1 MQNKMENF
9 RATRRDSDVDAAC
22 TIYWFHSLG
31 IHLGTLVPQD
41 IQRAI
46 APDTQDENSK
56 DRKNQNNKFLGYQ
69 RGEHVPQA
77 RLVQDAEKVVPR
89 SSQALNHPLWK
100 VLRGK
105 GSIRK
110 SALQWVHQLD
120 REVQTAVLGPFNQID
135 SGASRHT
142 LGALE
147 RRASLDSLAALTILL
162 RLRHE
167 EGEQE
172 WVPLYARSI
181 FRVLLM
187 IGPHLEDYGVADKV
201 FQLFVQRVFCLAVP
215 EQACMDLANYKYVE
229 YSHLLVELVDRVRS
243 LDANST
249 NRRMPTFY
257 AIQILDGRY
266 QQAFKEFF
274 EFPIASTGE

>member
-1 MQNKMENF
+1 MGNS
-9 RATRRDSDVDAAC
+9 RTPRRDPEVDAAC
-22 TIYWFHSLG
+22 TIYWFQWLG
-31 IHLGTLVPQD
+31 IRLGTLVPRE

-46 APDTQDENSK
+46 APETLGLDKAGEPI
-56 DRKNQNNKFLGYQ
+56 RNNKFLGYQ

-77 RLVQDAEKVVPR
+77 RLVQHAEKVVPW

-100 VLRGK
+100 VLRANGP
-105 GSIRK
+105 IRK
-110 SALQWVHQLD
+110 SAVQWVHQLD
-120 REVQTAVLGPFNQID
+120 REVQAVVLGPFNQIVG
-135 SGASRHT
+135 GASRHT

-167 EGEQE
+167 EGEHE
-172 WVPLYARSI
+172 WVWLYARSI

-201 FQLFVQRVFCLAVP
+201 FQLFVQRIFSLAVL
-215 EQACMDLANYKYVE
+215 EKKCMDLANYKYVE
-229 YSHLLVELVDRVRS
+229 FSHLLAELVDRVRS
-243 LDANST
+243 DDVKTT

-266 QQAFKEFF
+266 RQAFKEFF
-274 EFPIASTGE
+274 EISIVSTDE

>member
-1 MQNKMENF
+1 MENF
-9 RATRRDSDVDAAC
+9 RAPRRDPKVDAAC
-22 TIYWFHSLG
+22 SIYWFQWLG
-31 IHLGTLVPQD
+31 IRLGTLVPRE

-46 APDTQDENSK
+46 APETLGLDKAGEPI
-56 DRKNQNNKFLGYQ
+56 RNNKFLGYQ

-77 RLVQDAEKVVPR
+77 RLVQDAEKVVPW

-120 REVQTAVLGPFNQID
+120 REVQAVVLGPFNQIVG
-135 SGASRHT
+135 GASRHT

-147 RRASLDSLAALTILL
+147 RRASLDSLTALTILL
-162 RLRHE
+162 RLCHE

-172 WVPLYARSI
+172 WVWLYARSI

-215 EQACMDLANYKYVE
+215 EKQCMDLTNYKYVE
-229 YSHLLVELVDRVRS
+229 FSHLLAELVDRVRS
-243 LDANST
+243 HDANFT
-249 NRRMPTFY
+249 NCRMPTFY
-257 AIQILDGRY
+257 AIQILDDRY
-266 QQAFKEFF
+266 RQAFKEFF
-274 EFPIASTGE
+274 EFPIASTDE